1 MSIHLEDAGSRF
13 RRVSI
18 QNTHH
23 TLAHIKTVLQHCAQI
38 HSCAHCSTRSDHM
51 MLAAVIVNKNVSLLK
66 EVFDV
71 YAQRCTASS
80 KAGDGEDTG
89 EQQSL
94 HHANA
99 HQQPLQRRSSCY
111 HLFVGDYVVNS
122 EDEWAA
128 VIKPLIEILSRRTLD
143 LLERMKGAARAKR
156 RETQVQMLMGAE
168 QKARKVAWAIRDG
181 KGPLC

>member
-38 HSCAHCSTRSDHM
+38 HSCAHCSTLSDHM
-51 MLAAVIVNKNVSLLK
+51 MLAAVVVNKNVSLLK

-71 YAQRCTASS
+71 YTQRCAASS

-89 EQQSL
+89 EQPSL

-128 VIKPLIEILSRRTLD
+128 VMKPLIGILSRRTLD
-143 LLERMKGAARAKR
+143 LLEWMKGAAKAKR
-156 RETQVQMLMGAE
+156 CEHAGADANGGRAYKR
-168 QKARKVAWAIRDG
+168 QG
-181 KGPLC
+181 KSLGYS